1 MEIFGAPQKDD
12 EENKSNK
19 EERVPDWVK
28 HFIKEKNGGDGDQN
42 DREWNK
48 VMIMD
53 PPTLIWQNKE
63 AGSSS
68 CQGFHSGS
76 KTTANNWSSNVS
88 LRYR

>member
-1 MEIFGAPQKDD
+1 MPQKDD

-19 EERVPDWVK
+19 EVNVPDWVK
-28 HFIKEKNGGDGDQN
+28 HFLKEKNGDDQN
-42 DREWNK
+42 NREWNK
-48 VMIMD
+48 VMVMD
-53 PPTLIWQNKE
+53 PPTLIWQTK
-63 AGSSS
+63 AARGSS